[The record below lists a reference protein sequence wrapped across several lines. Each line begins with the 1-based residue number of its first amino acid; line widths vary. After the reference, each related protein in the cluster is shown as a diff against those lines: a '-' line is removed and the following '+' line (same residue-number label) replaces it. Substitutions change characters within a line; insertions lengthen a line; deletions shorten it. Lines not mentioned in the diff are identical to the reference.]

1 LVGEGEEKK
10 KKNLDDPVAGVSV
23 RSAVVAEGRGP
34 AVQAE
39 HVALVARGRRVDA
52 AGQEEARPQQ
62 RLQPLRR
69 PHHQAMQCNAATLLF
84 SLTTAPHRTGDKRE
98 RERERDGGWMDSVE
112 GSVGFSL
119 EQKLPL

>member
-1 LVGEGEEKK
+1 
-10 KKNLDDPVAGVSV
+10 VAGVSV

-39 HVALVARGRRVDA
+39 HVALVARGRRVGA

-69 PHHQAMQCNAATLLF
+69 PHHHAMQCNAMQPLFDLLF
-84 SLTTAPHRTGDKRE
+84 SPSPQHRTGDERE
-98 RERERDGGWMDSVE
+98 REREMGDGWIRWKVAWAFLWNKS
-112 GSVGFSL
+112 FSSD
-119 EQKLPL
+119 